1 MTIDEQL
8 VYLEGNIK
16 DDIDTMSAKDRAN
29 YYQTLHEFTRPKQQR
44 SQTRTGA
51 AMPTKIELVL
61 VK

>member
-1 MTIDEQL
+1 MNIDEQL
-8 VYLEGNIK
+8 AYLETKIK
-16 DDIDTMSAKDRAN
+16 EDIDKMSHKDRAN

-51 AMPTKIELVL
+51 EMPSKIELVL